1 MPGRCVAGG
10 CSAFPDVEQGLVLHA
25 IPFYNDDRPE
35 ARKRRKK
42 WVDFVKQKWAKWEP
56 TRNSS
61 LCSRHFTEDD
71 FIRRFTFAEETSGKP
86 IIPRL
91 KRDELGINVF
101 PTVHAEVVNKTPVLS
116 ESAKRRQERQ
126 TIKNAKK
133 RIETL
138 TSQSAATCSDV
149 GDDHV
154 EMESDEMSSEV
165 RERSSVDALVENTA
179 IDDTDCS
186 TELNNVAHHC
196 SFAF

>member
-10 CSAFPDVEQGLVLHA
+10 CSAFPDVEKGLVLHG

-71 FIRRFTFAEETSGKP
+71 FIRRFTFADETSGKP

-91 KRDELGINVF
+91 KRDEFGINVF
-101 PTVHAEVVNKTPVLS
+101 PTVHSEVVYKTPVLS

-126 TIKNAKK
+126 VRIVNCVDLLDSRHIYVCKPITNILKK
-133 RIETL
+133 LIYY
-138 TSQSAATCSDV
+138 CS
-149 GDDHV
+149 
-154 EMESDEMSSEV
+154 
-165 RERSSVDALVENTA
+165 RRSKMQKGE
-179 IDDTDCS
+179 
-186 TELNNVAHHC
+186 
-196 SFAF
+196 